1 MVEGLDNSV
10 WLRFAAPDGK
20 PADVHPSYTL
30 ADADKVQAEATGRLG
45 ITTISLA
52 PRGPNQN
59 LVIEV
64 PFRDDTVTWEEMIA
78 PGKFARLTGTP
89 LVWQAPTPVQHTLT
103 IETDGS
109 DRTFYCT
116 LWQQT
121 TPIDL
126 ARVDTTDG
134 TGKVTFDFPA
144 PGLFW
149 VTCDDHFL
157 SSDEFVAE
165 RAVISTDSAPAGM
178 DALRHLAAH
187 EKFFDNWPATE
198 QLTTAEFQR
207 ATAYFQ
213 DRLQPHGQEISQLLN
228 TYDGDASA
236 LRTRAGNQRDTV
248 LILWGLAGVG
258 LLLWAVAVT
267 IRQHKR
273 LTRSFK
279 EFQDGEEVGDDLA
292 VEGITRR
299 RSFVPALLVAFTF
312 LANLAALIWLF
323 RLIFF

>member
-1 MVEGLDNSV
+1 
-10 WLRFAAPDGK
+10 
-20 PADVHPSYTL
+20 
-30 ADADKVQAEATGRLG
+30 
-45 ITTISLA
+45 
-52 PRGPNQN
+52 
-59 LVIEV
+59 
-64 PFRDDTVTWEEMIA
+64 
-78 PGKFARLTGTP
+78 
-89 LVWQAPTPVQHTLT
+89 
-103 IETDGS
+103 
-109 DRTFYCT
+109 
-116 LWQQT
+116 
-121 TPIDL
+121 
-126 ARVDTTDG
+126 
-134 TGKVTFDFPA
+134 
-144 PGLFW
+144 
-149 VTCDDHFL
+149 
-157 SSDEFVAE
+157 
-165 RAVISTDSAPAGM
+165 M